1 VSDYRVGTAIR
12 FEARFV
18 AITSPTSGYVPAW
31 PTVATLRCKAPDGTI
46 SNMTMM
52 RVEGVVGFC
61 IADFVPDVPS
71 TSVLWEAYAIG
82 DGDVKCVQPVPVKFK
97 VLPVPF

>member
-1 VSDYRVGTAIR
+1 MSDYRVGTAIR

-46 SNMTMM
+46 STMEMT
-52 RVEGVVGFC
+52 RIESVVGLC

-71 TSVLWEAYAIG
+71 TDVLWKAYAIG
-82 DGDVKCVQPVPVKFK
+82 DGDAKCVQKDPVQFK
-97 VLPVPF
+97 VLPLPF